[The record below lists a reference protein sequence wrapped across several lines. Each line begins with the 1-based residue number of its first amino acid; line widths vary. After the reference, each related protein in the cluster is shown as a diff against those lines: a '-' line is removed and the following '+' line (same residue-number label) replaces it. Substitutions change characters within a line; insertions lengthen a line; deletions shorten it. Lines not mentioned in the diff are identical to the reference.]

1 VERLGPYA
9 ALLGLGCLWGLTL
22 PLTRV
27 AVSTGHQ
34 PFGLLLWQQVVMV
47 VFLAALLLALGR
59 RPRLGRR
66 HWLLFAGVG
75 VLGSVL
81 PGYFTYLTAVD
92 LPAGVRAIIIAIV
105 PMFAL
110 PIALLARFERPDLVR
125 TLGVVCGLAA
135 VVLIALPEAGLPEAV
150 GVGLILLALISPLAY
165 GLEANFL
172 AWKGAEG
179 LHPFEVL
186 VGASALGA
194 ALALPLAWQ
203 AGHFVDLVRPW
214 GRAEWAFAAASLLN
228 ALAYSGYVWLV
239 GRAGSVFASQIAYV
253 VTAFGVLWSIALLG
267 ERYSTLVWLAFVL
280 MLAGLA
286 LVRPRRRPSAPDP
299 APGPAS
305 A

>member
-1 VERLGPYA
+1 MERLGLYA
-9 ALLGLGCLWGLTL
+9 ALLAIGGAWGLTL

-34 PFGLLLWQQVVMV
+34 PLGLLLWQQAVMAA
-47 VFLAALLLALGR
+47 FLALLLVAMGR
-59 RPRLGRR
+59 RPRLARR
-66 HWLLFAGVG
+66 YWLLFLGVA

-92 LPAGVRAIIIAIV
+92 LPAGVRAIIIAVV

-110 PIALLARFERPDLVR
+110 PIALAAGFERPDLLR
-125 TLGVVCGLAA
+125 TAGVLLGAA
-135 VVLIALPEAGLPEAV
+135 AIVLIALPDAGLPAAA
-150 GVGLILLALISPLAY
+150 GLGLVLLALISPLAY

-172 AWKGAEG
+172 AWRGAQG

-194 ALALPLAWQ
+194 ALALPMAWQ
-203 AGHFVDLVRPW
+203 AGQFVDLARPW

-253 VTAFGVLWSIALLG
+253 VTGFGVLWSVALLG
-267 ERYSTLVWLAFVL
+267 ERYSPLIWLAFLL
-280 MLAGLA
+280 MLGGLA
-286 LVRPRRRPSAPDP
+286 LVRPRRREI